1 MEIKEVFKSP
11 FKSPFKL
18 VFSCPPYFSSISL
31 PGLKFFYRTEEIANP
46 TNTNEIFEKSQIY
59 LNQTIEKYNCYQT
72 EGGRLVKTNHRLYIA
87 WEVEKDGLKKLEE
100 KNLYET
106 TYNIEEGEKEQIEE
120 KIFYYLYPETIERN
134 FFIFLV
140 STVYFFREEQP
151 NPEELEELEEVEEY
165 KTIQT
170 IKSPECVI
178 CYHNPPN
185 ILYSGCRHIAVCDS
199 CDLFGKFLKCPLCR
213 TKIKNQRIKI

>member
-1 MEIKEVFKSP
+1 MEIEEV

-18 VFSCPPYFSSISL
+18 VFSCPPYFSPVSL
-31 PGLKFFYRTEEIANP
+31 PGLKFFYRTEEIASP
-46 TNTNEIFEKSQIY
+46 TNTNEIFEKSQMY
-59 LNQTIEKYNCYQT
+59 LKQTIEKYNCYQT

-87 WEVEKDGLKKLEE
+87 WEVEKDGLKQLKE
-100 KNLYET
+100 KDLYET
-106 TYNIEEGEKEQIEE
+106 TYNIEEGKKEKIEE

-134 FFIFLV
+134 FFIYLV

-178 CYHNPPN
+178 CYHNQPN
-185 ILYSGCRHIAVCDS
+185 MLYFGCRHIAVCDS
-199 CDLFGKFLKCPLCR
+199 CDLSGKLLKCPLCR